1 MFALHF
7 NLVLLIDR
15 FIMPRDFRVVRRTPR
30 SFAQIAL
37 DRSEEESIA
46 SDLADARRIA
56 RTISPVLKDLPLGV
70 DFSRLG
76 NIRLRDGKIILFV
89 RSSLQKSKL
98 RQVLPRISDLVQRA
112 GYLQSI
118 EIVIRPV
125 DANIS
130 LRKNLAQGSRRTL
143 SESSAQNIAK
153 TADALADSP
162 LKNALAALAKTV
174 REKKAP

>member
-1 MFALHF
+1 
-7 NLVLLIDR
+7 
-15 FIMPRDFRVVRRTPR
+15 MPRDFRVVRRTPR

-46 SDLADARRIA
+46 SDLADARHIA

-130 LRKNLAQGSRRTL
+130 LRKNLAQSSPRML

-162 LKNALAALAKTV
+162 LLGSSTAIIFPCNSILNFILCTNYNIFIQM
-174 REKKAP
+174 RN